1 MQPFILL
8 SLLLGGVF
16 GTLFHLWRGKSMRDL
31 ILYLLAGI
39 IGFVL
44 GQSIAMIMGF
54 EMWLIGSLH
63 IVEAT
68 IASWGGLFLVD
79 WLKI

>member
-1 MQPFILL
+1 
-8 SLLLGGVF
+8 
-16 GTLFHLWRGKSMRDL
+16 MRDL

>member
-1 MQPFILL
+1 MPPFILL

-16 GTLFHLWRGKSMRDL
+16 GTLFHLWRGRSLRDL

-44 GQSIAMIMGF
+44 GQSIAMIMGL
-54 EMWLIGSLH
+54 EMWLIGPLH

-68 IASWGGLFLVD
+68 IVSWGGLFLVD